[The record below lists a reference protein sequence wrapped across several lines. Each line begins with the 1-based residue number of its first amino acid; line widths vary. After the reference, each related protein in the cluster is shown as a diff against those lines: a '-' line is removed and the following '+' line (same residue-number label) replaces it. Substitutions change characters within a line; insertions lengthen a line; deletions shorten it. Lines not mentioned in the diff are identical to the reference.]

1 MHTMLTFFLP
11 IFSATAQEHI
21 SAPSPPKATEESTG
35 VKPTEDKPA
44 PEAAL
49 TPDKVNDPV
58 TTTAPVGTTSADNK
72 QEDIATKASTSTATS
87 TDKASID
94 PVKAADPATAAAP
107 PAGTAS
113 IDPAAAAAKEDD
125 SAPKADPLPTMTG
138 ALGGNSDSAP
148 PVEGVAQDSKPLTEE
163 ATNGAEKPD
172 TEMTEDPA
180 AAVGPAEPAT
190 GEKRKAPEDDE
201 AVPTNGDAK
210 KVKAADSDANGTGT
224 NGANQAEGGPK
235 KPGRPAGK
243 GKKNVVEKTK
253 EVVGR
258 TLRKTRSQGPID
270 Q

>member
-1 MHTMLTFFLP
+1 MAA
-11 IFSATAQEHI
+11 SVDQAQEHI
-21 SAPSPPKATEESTG
+21 SAPSPPKATDESSG

-44 PEAAL
+44 PDAAL
-49 TPDKVNDPV
+49 TPGKVNDPV

-107 PAGTAS
+107 PAATAS
-113 IDPAAAAAKEDD
+113 IGPPAAAKEDD
-125 SAPKADPLPTMTG
+125 SAPKAADPPTMTG
-138 ALGGNSDSAP
+138 ALGGDSDSAP
-148 PVEGVAQDSKPLTEE
+148 PVEGVAQDSKPLAEE
-163 ATNGAEKPD
+163 ATNGAGAAEKPD

-180 AAVGPAEPAT
+180 AAVGPAEPTT

-201 AVPTNGDAK
+201 LAAPTNGDASSK

-224 NGANQAEGGPK
+224 NGANKAEGGPK
-235 KPGRPAGK
+235 KSGRPAGK